1 MDNTKN
7 LGDQKELEHYYNLFQ
22 NNKDITLKLKG
33 RSEDCSK
40 KEDFI
45 ILVIINL
52 CFERKCI

>member
-45 ILVIINL
+45 ILITKI
-52 CFERKCI
+52 EKRRI